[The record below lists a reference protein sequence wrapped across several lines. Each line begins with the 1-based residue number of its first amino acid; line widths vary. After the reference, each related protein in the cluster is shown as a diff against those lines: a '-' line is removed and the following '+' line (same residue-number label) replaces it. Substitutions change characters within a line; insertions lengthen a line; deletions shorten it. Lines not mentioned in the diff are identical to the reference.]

1 VCYAIIKYAKESRY
15 QESCS
20 IYSAGD
26 GVEGRTMTALRDLHR
41 DDKPREK
48 LLNKGVS
55 ALKND
60 ELLAILLGSGIQG
73 KDVRKLSREIVQIMD
88 DDFDALS
95 LKKLCDIHGLGQAK
109 ASQIL
114 ASIELSKR
122 YLVKSNTRI
131 TSAQEVY
138 ETLRPFSAKS
148 QEYFLSIT
156 LDGASHIINTRTVFI
171 GTLNQ
176 SLVHPREVFADAIA
190 DRAAGIII
198 AHNHPSGTL
207 EASRADI
214 AITQRLKEVS
224 KLVGIELLDHVILAK
239 SGFYSFSDEGLL

>member
-1 VCYAIIKYAKESRY
+1 MKTLK
-15 QESCS
+15 Q
-20 IYSAGD
+20 
-26 GVEGRTMTALRDLHR
+26 LHR
-41 DDKPREK
+41 QDQPREK
-48 LLNKGVS
+48 LLSKGVQ

-60 ELLAILLGSGIQG
+60 ELMAILLGTGVQG
-73 KDVRKLSREIVQIMD
+73 KDVRKLAKEIIVLLD
-88 DDFDALS
+88 ENFDNLT
-95 LKKLCDIHGLGQAK
+95 LDKLCDIHGLGKVK

-114 ASIELSKR
+114 ASVELSKR
-122 YLVKSNTRI
+122 YLIRSNKRI
-131 TSAQEVY
+131 TSAREVY
-138 ETLRPFSAKS
+138 DELKSFSTKS
-148 QEYFLSIT
+148 QEHFLTIT

-214 AITQRLKEVS
+214 QITQRLKEVS
-224 KLVGIELLDHVILAK
+224 KLVGIELLDHVILSK
-239 SGFYSFSDEGLL
+239 YGYYSFSDEGLL

>member
-1 VCYAIIKYAKESRY
+1 MKSIK
-15 QESCS
+15 
-20 IYSAGD
+20 
-26 GVEGRTMTALRDLHR
+26 ALHK

-48 LLNKGVS
+48 LAKKGVE

-60 ELLAILLGSGIQG
+60 ELLSVLLGSGVQG
-73 KDVRKLSREIVQIMD
+73 KDVRKLAKEIVALLD
-88 DDFDALS
+88 SDFEAVTLE
-95 LKKLCDIHGLGQAK
+95 KLCDIHGLGLAK

-122 YLVKSNTRI
+122 YLIQNNKRI
-131 TSAQEVY
+131 TSAQDVY
-138 ETLRPFSAKS
+138 DELKS
-148 QEYFLSIT
+148 FTTKTQEYFVTIT

-207 EASRADI
+207 SASRADLQV
-214 AITQRLKEVS
+214 TQRLKEVS
-224 KLVGIELLDHVILAK
+224 KLVGIELLDHVILTK
-239 SGFYSFSDEGLL
+239 NGFYSFSDEGLL

>member
-1 VCYAIIKYAKESRY
+1 
-15 QESCS
+15 
-20 IYSAGD
+20 
-26 GVEGRTMTALRDLHR
+26 MTALRDLHK

-48 LLNKGVS
+48 LLHKGVQ

-60 ELLAILLGSGIQG
+60 ELLAILLGSGVQG
-73 KDVRKLSREIVQIMD
+73 KDVRKLSKEIVSLMD
-88 DDFDALS
+88 RGFDTLT
-95 LKKLCDIHGLGQAK
+95 LKTLCDIHGLGIAK

-114 ASIELSKR
+114 ASLELSKR
-122 YLVKSNTRI
+122 YLIRTNRRI
-131 TSAQEVY
+131 TDAKDVYDELHKYANRQQEH
-138 ETLRPFSAKS
+138 
-148 QEYFLSIT
+148 FLTIT

-207 EASRADI
+207 EASRADV
-214 AITQRLKEVS
+214 AITQRLMEVS
-224 KLVGIELLDHVILAK
+224 KLVGIELLDHVILSK
-239 SGFYSFSDEGLL
+239 QGYFSFSDEGLL

>member
-1 VCYAIIKYAKESRY
+1 MTKPMISMKTLHKY
-15 QESCS
+15 
-20 IYSAGD
+20 
-26 GVEGRTMTALRDLHR
+26 
-41 DDKPREK
+41 DKPREK
-48 LLNKGVS
+48 LAAKGVQ

-60 ELLAILLGSGIQG
+60 ELLSVLLGSGVQG
-73 KDVRKLSREIVQIMD
+73 KDVRKLSKEIISMLD
-88 DDFDALS
+88 SDFENLTLD
-95 LKKLCDIHGLGQAK
+95 KLCEVHGLGLAK

-114 ASIELSKR
+114 ASLELSKR
-122 YLVKSNTRI
+122 YLIRGNKRL
-131 TSAQEVY
+131 TSAQDVY
-138 ETLRPFSAKS
+138 EELKSFSTKT
-148 QEYFLSIT
+148 QEHFLTIT

-214 AITQRLKEVS
+214 QVTERLKEVS
-224 KLVGIELLDHVILAK
+224 KLVGIELLDHVILSK
-239 SGFYSFSDEGLL
+239 HGYYSFSDEGLL

>member
-1 VCYAIIKYAKESRY
+1 MKTLK
-15 QESCS
+15 Q
-20 IYSAGD
+20 
-26 GVEGRTMTALRDLHR
+26 LHR
-41 DDKPREK
+41 QDQPREK
-48 LLNKGVS
+48 LLSKGVQ

-60 ELLAILLGSGIQG
+60 ELMAILLGTGVQG
-73 KDVRKLSREIVQIMD
+73 KDVRKLAKEIIVLLD
-88 DDFDALS
+88 ENFDNLT
-95 LKKLCDIHGLGQAK
+95 LDKLCDIYGLGKVK

-114 ASIELSKR
+114 ASVELSKR
-122 YLVKSNTRI
+122 YLIRSNKRI
-131 TSAQEVY
+131 TSAREVY
-138 ETLRPFSAKS
+138 DELKSFSTKS
-148 QEYFLSIT
+148 QEHFLTIT

-214 AITQRLKEVS
+214 QITQRLKEVS
-224 KLVGIELLDHVILAK
+224 KLVGIELLDHVILSK
-239 SGFYSFSDEGLL
+239 YGYYSFSDEGLL

>member
-1 VCYAIIKYAKESRY
+1 
-15 QESCS
+15 
-20 IYSAGD
+20 
-26 GVEGRTMTALRDLHR
+26 MTALRDLHK

-48 LLNKGVS
+48 LLNKGVE

-60 ELLAILLGSGIQG
+60 ELLAILLGSGVQG
-73 KDVRKLSREIVQIMD
+73 KDVRKLAKEIVSLMD
-88 DDFDALS
+88 SSFDNLS
-95 LKKLCDIHGLGQAK
+95 LKTLCDIHGLGLAK

-122 YLVKSNTRI
+122 YLIRSNKRI

-138 ETLRPFSAKS
+138 EELKEFSIKN
-148 QEYFLSIT
+148 QEHFLSIT

-176 SLVHPREVFADAIA
+176 SMVHPREVFADAIA
-190 DRAAGIII
+190 DRAAGVII

-224 KLVGIELLDHVILAK
+224 RLVGIELLDHVILSK
-239 SGFYSFSDEGLL
+239 HGFYSFSDEGLL

>member
-1 VCYAIIKYAKESRY
+1 
-15 QESCS
+15 
-20 IYSAGD
+20 
-26 GVEGRTMTALRDLHR
+26 MTALRDLHKQ
-41 DDKPREK
+41 DKPREK
-48 LLNKGVS
+48 LVAKGAQ

-60 ELLAILLGSGIQG
+60 ELLAILLGSGVQG
-73 KDVRKLSREIVQIMD
+73 KDVRKLSKEIITLMD
-88 DDFDALS
+88 RDHEALT
-95 LKKLCDIHGLGQAK
+95 LEKLCDIHGLGIAK

-114 ASIELSKR
+114 ASLELSKR
-122 YLVKSNTRI
+122 YLIRTNRRI
-131 TSAQEVY
+131 TDAKDVYDELHKYANRQQEH
-138 ETLRPFSAKS
+138 
-148 QEYFLSIT
+148 FLTIT

-207 EASRADI
+207 EASRADV

-224 KLVGIELLDHVILAK
+224 KLVGIELLDHVILSK
-239 SGFYSFSDEGLL
+239 QGYYSFSDEGLL

>member
-1 VCYAIIKYAKESRY
+1 
-15 QESCS
+15 
-20 IYSAGD
+20 
-26 GVEGRTMTALRDLHR
+26 MTALRDLHK

-48 LLNKGVS
+48 LLAKGVE
-55 ALKND
+55 ALKNE
-60 ELLAILLGSGIQG
+60 ELLAILLGSGVQG
-73 KDVRKLSREIVQIMD
+73 KDVRKLSKEIIVMMD
-88 DDFDALS
+88 KGFDKLT
-95 LKKLCDIHGLGQAK
+95 LQGLCDIYGLGQAK

-122 YLVKSNTRI
+122 YLIKSNKRI
-131 TSAQEVY
+131 TDAKDVY
-138 ETLRPFSAKS
+138 DELRAFSTKS
-148 QEYFLSIT
+148 QEHFLTIT

-214 AITQRLKEVS
+214 SITQRLKEVS
-224 KLVGIELLDHVILAK
+224 KLVGIELLDHVILSK
-239 SGFYSFSDEGLL
+239 QGYYSFSDEGLL

>member
-1 VCYAIIKYAKESRY
+1 MKTIHE
-15 QESCS
+15 
-20 IYSAGD
+20 
-26 GVEGRTMTALRDLHR
+26 LHK

-48 LLNKGVS
+48 LVAKGVQ

-60 ELLAILLGSGIQG
+60 ELLAILLGSGVQG
-73 KDVRKLSREIVQIMD
+73 KDVRKLAKEIVAMMD
-88 DDFDALS
+88 KDFDELS
-95 LKKLCDIHGLGQAK
+95 LNKLCDIHGLGLAK

-122 YLVKSNTRI
+122 YLIKSNKRI
-131 TSAQEVY
+131 TSAEEVY
-138 ETLRPFSAKS
+138 EELKAFSSKS
-148 QEYFLSIT
+148 QEHFLTIT

-214 AITQRLKEVS
+214 QITQRLKEVS
-224 KLVGIELLDHVILAK
+224 KLVGIELLDHVILSK
-239 SGFYSFSDEGLL
+239 YGFYSFSDEGLL

>member
-1 VCYAIIKYAKESRY
+1 
-15 QESCS
+15 
-20 IYSAGD
+20 
-26 GVEGRTMTALRDLHR
+26 MTALRDLHK

-48 LLNKGVS
+48 LLKRGVQ

-60 ELLAILLGSGIQG
+60 ELLAILLGSGVQG
-73 KDVRKLSREIVQIMD
+73 KDVRKLSKEIIALMD
-88 DDFDALS
+88 SDFDELS
-95 LKKLCDIHGLGQAK
+95 LRKLCDIHGLGQAK

-122 YLVKSNTRI
+122 YLIKNNKRV
-131 TSAQEVY
+131 TSAQDVY
-138 ETLRPFSAKS
+138 DELKS
-148 QEYFLSIT
+148 FTTKNQEYFLTIT

-207 EASRADI
+207 AASRADI
-214 AITQRLKEVS
+214 EITQRLKEVS
-224 KLVGIELLDHVILAK
+224 KLVGIELLDHVILSK
-239 SGFYSFSDEGLL
+239 HGFYSFSDEGLL